1 MAKKPAIELQP
12 QGIDDIGRGIVRG
25 AKAIGRA
32 LNKPKSVT
40 VNKIPSRTPAK
51 SVETSYELNK
61 FGLYR
66 PKNKVVISSKPKNY
80 NETYMKGTK
89 EYKEAIRAE
98 KIKGK
103 SLKDVNKY
111 DAARSR
117 RATEYNSARKAE
129 EIVNRGKK
137 KYGFVAAGPEAD
149 FVKKFI
155 KMDPKKVRSGK
166 R

>member
-12 QGIDDIGRGIVRG
+12 QGIDDIAKGIVKG

-32 LNKPKSVT
+32 FNKPKSVT
-40 VNKIPSRTPAK
+40 VNRVSPRTTIK
-51 SVETSYELNK
+51 SKGTVVPNEY
-61 FGLYR
+61 GL
-66 PKNKVVISSKPKNY
+66 PKYKQRLIINSKPANY
-80 NETYMKGTK
+80 SETYMKGTK

-129 EIVNRGKK
+129 AIVNRDKK

>member
-32 LNKPKSVT
+32 FNKPKSVT
-40 VNKIPSRTPAK
+40 VNRVSPRTTVK
-51 SVETSYELNK
+51 SKGTVVPNEY
-61 FGLYR
+61 GLPKYR
-66 PKNKVVISSKPKNY
+66 QRLIINSKPANY
-80 NETYMKGTK
+80 SETYMKGTK

-111 DAARSR
+111 DAARKK
-117 RATEYNSARKAE
+117 RATEYNSAMEAQKVVKAQE
-129 EIVNRGKK
+129 K
-137 KYGFVAAGPEAD
+137 KYGFAVGPEED
-149 FVKKFI
+149 FVKKFTG
-155 KMDPKKVRSGK
+155 MSPRRVRSG
-166 R
+166 RR